1 MEIIN
6 QKQVDRLAAEI
17 GKENVPVLLEIF
29 LNELAG
35 YESTLLSLEGQ
46 EQHAYLTEVSH
57 ALKSSA
63 ASFGADALCNYSILL
78 DKNAKLGEQLSSPSC
93 KKEMLDLLKKTH
105 SIYQNLFTQ

>member
-1 MEIIN
+1 VEIIN

-93 KKEMLDLLKKTH
+93 KKEMLDLLKKTY
-105 SIYQNLFTQ
+105 SIYQNLFSQ

>member
-93 KKEMLDLLKKTH
+93 KKEMLDLLKKTY
-105 SIYQNLFTQ
+105 SIYQNLFSQ